1 MISCTCCACG
11 LSAHCG
17 TLGSGTTMLLG
28 SAVVTSG
35 TMSSRMVVTS
45 SGTIG
50 CSVAGTG
57 CCICMGSAMV
67 VSVRGG
73 GGKVS

>member
-17 TLGSGTTMLLG
+17 TSDSGKTMLLG

-35 TMSSRMVVTS
+35 TMSSKMVVTS

-50 CSVAGTG
+50 CSVAGVG
-57 CCICMGSAMV
+57 CCICMGSAV
-67 VSVRGG
+67 AVSVRVGG
-73 GGKVS
+73 EKVS